1 MMFMWKK
8 FGLKLQI
15 NCEIRTLRGSEGGG
29 GVKEAEGLIFCRCPF
44 YNSLIYVIDCMV
56 EIYKF
61 LILT

>member
-29 GVKEAEGLIFCRCPF
+29 VKEAEGLIFLQM
-44 YNSLIYVIDCMV
+44 S
-56 EIYKF
+56 F
-61 LILT
+61 L